1 MDTRDNIIKK
11 GKHYHLIGIGGIGM
25 GAIAELLIAR
35 GGRVSGS
42 DVVEN
47 KVTARLKQKG
57 AHIFK
62 GHHASNIFGA
72 DVVIFSAA
80 VTEANPELAAARREN
95 IPVLKRAQMLAELM
109 KGYEGITVAGAH
121 GKTTTA
127 AMIERILS
135 YAGFSPSSAIG
146 GVVNGVPSN
155 AFQGTG
161 RYFVAELDE
170 SDGSFLY
177 FSPMFS
183 VITNIDFEHID
194 YYKNWENIL
203 SSYRKFISMTKE
215 IGIIFA
221 CASDERLIS
230 LLEQSGRNYKTYGLD
245 DKADFYARDIVFND
259 FSSEFDCFFRHERLG
274 HIKLNVPGIHNVV
287 NAMAAVGLCTQLSVD
302 FNAIAEALAMY
313 QGVGRRFQILLDCA
327 GIMVIDDYAHHPT
340 EINMTIQTAMRIKRE
355 RLITVFEPH
364 RYSRLHFLMDEFAK
378 SLGASDYPIVTDVY
392 AASEPC
398 IDGVTAKVLNEKIRM
413 LTGRNSCYIPKETIV
428 DVLSEIVREGD
439 IVLAMGAGDISRI
452 AHELAARLRKTRLI
466 SLADTTSI
474 Y

>member
-1 MDTRDNIIKK
+1 MNTTDNIIKK

-47 KVTARLKQKG
+47 KITARLKQKG

-72 DVVIFSAA
+72 DIVIFSAA

-109 KGYEGITVAGAH
+109 KGHEGITIAGAH

-135 YAGFSPSSAIG
+135 YAGLSPSSAIG
-146 GVVNGVPSN
+146 GIVNGTPSN
-155 AFQGTG
+155 AFQGSG

-183 VITNIDFEHID
+183 IITNIDFEHVD

-203 SSYRKFISMTKE
+203 SSYRKFISKTE
-215 IGIIFA
+215 EDGVVFA
-221 CASDERLIS
+221 CASDARLIS
-230 LLEQSGRNYKTYGLD
+230 ILEQTGRRYKTYGID
-245 DKADFYARDIVFND
+245 GNPDFYAKDIILNA
-259 FSSEFDCFFRHERLG
+259 FSSEFDCFFKDDRLG
-274 HIKLNVPGIHNVV
+274 HIKLNVPGRHNVI
-287 NAMAAVGLCTQLSVD
+287 NAMASVALCMELSVD
-302 FNAIAEALAMY
+302 FDTIAQALAIY
-313 QGVGRRFQILLDCA
+313 QGVGRRFQVLLDCA

-340 EINMTIQTAMRIKRE
+340 EIDVTIQTAMRLKRD
-355 RLITVFEPH
+355 RLIAVFEPH
-364 RYSRLHFLMDEFAK
+364 RYSRLNVLMDEFAK
-378 SLGASDYPIVTDVY
+378 SLGKSDYPIVTDVY
-392 AASEPC
+392 AASEPS
-398 IDGVTAKVLNEKIRM
+398 IDGITAKTLNERIRL
-413 LTGRNSCYIPKETIV
+413 LTGKNSCYISKDTIV

-439 IVLAMGAGDISRI
+439 IVLAMGAGDISKI
-452 AHELAARLRKTRLI
+452 AHNLAAQLRKTHLI

-474 Y
+474 